1 MAKTLTDIYRS
12 AIVYIEVRYIAP
24 LYTGGIAME
33 RFMKIYQQGLIDV
46 VEIWVDTQTGVNY
59 VFHRNGNAAG
69 FTPLLDQDGKPVV
82 TP

>member
-1 MAKTLTDIYRS
+1 
-12 AIVYIEVRYIAP
+12 
-24 LYTGGIAME
+24 ME
-33 RFMKIYQQGLIDV
+33 RFVKIYQQGLIDV
-46 VEIWVDTQTGVNY
+46 VEIWVDTATGVNY